1 METRLE
7 RYNKNRRQN
16 LFRFIILFIKL
27 SILTILSF
35 GFSYFVYRVNES
47 IVKLDV
53 LENTNLVMI
62 DISNGRFSLL
72 GKDYIINILH

>member
-27 SILTILSF
+27 SILTILAF